1 MGWGELK
8 GDGAGGVWHV
18 AAPVWANDAPRPPGI
33 GIREIAEA
41 LGQGLVDDRGMAIYV
56 GPAAGATPPACG
68 KPPCDPGFLPLAAPQ
83 IVQPVGDF
91 TTADRPDG
99 IRQWVYKGHPLYTY
113 DGDVRL
119 GDANG
124 MHIDPRYAI
133 ALVARYFVPTEV
145 ALRPDEKFGGIWTGK
160 DGKSLYFRDI
170 TRFTANGS
178 HSARGGDPGVP
189 QVGRT
194 LGLMGCDSGCEAS
207 HPPLIAPAD
216 AQPSGYW
223 TLYDRPDGRRQ
234 WAYNGYALYGASAD
248 QKPGDLKGND
258 NYDVLR
264 VETVAL
270 RAAVDPYGSGL
281 FWHVSTP

>member
-1 MGWGELK
+1 M
-8 GDGAGGVWHV
+8 
-18 AAPVWANDAPRPPGI
+18 
-33 GIREIAEA
+33 
-41 LGQGLVDDRGMAIYV
+41 
-56 GPAAGATPPACG
+56 
-68 KPPCDPGFLPLAAPQ
+68 
-83 IVQPVGDF
+83 
-91 TTADRPDG
+91 
-99 IRQWVYKGHPLYTY
+99 
-113 DGDVRL
+113 DVRP

-124 MHIDPRYAI
+124 LGVDPHYAI
-133 ALVARYFVPTEV
+133 ALVATYFVPGEV
-145 ALRPDEKFGGIWTGK
+145 ALWPDEKFGGIWTGR

-189 QVGRT
+189 QVGRV
-194 LGLMGCDSGCEAS
+194 LGLMGCDGTCETS
-207 HPPLIAPAD
+207 HPPLIAPAG
-216 AQPSGYW
+216 AQASGYW